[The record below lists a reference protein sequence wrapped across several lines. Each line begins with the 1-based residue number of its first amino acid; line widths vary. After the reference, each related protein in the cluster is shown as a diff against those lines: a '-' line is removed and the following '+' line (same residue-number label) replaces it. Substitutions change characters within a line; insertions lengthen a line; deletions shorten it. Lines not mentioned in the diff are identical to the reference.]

1 MERPEGAAFPIARGR
16 SAPSQARGRPIARLL
31 EGASQAPCALPALHS
46 PHFFG
51 GTPPDPLGIRK
62 KGHRRPRAV
71 KNRGDDARLIV
82 GGAVTCYVISM
93 PTARRQKK
101 SKPRTPRQR
110 MAARRQRLR
119 AQGLRPVQHWVPDLR
134 DPKVLA
140 DLRRQAKLLARH
152 PENAEVDAWIEAMTD
167 FSEWR

>member
-1 MERPEGAAFPIARGR
+1 
-16 SAPSQARGRPIARLL
+16 
-31 EGASQAPCALPALHS
+31 
-46 PHFFG
+46 
-51 GTPPDPLGIRK
+51 
-62 KGHRRPRAV
+62 
-71 KNRGDDARLIV
+71 
-82 GGAVTCYVISM
+82 
-93 PTARRQKK
+93 
-101 SKPRTPRQR
+101 